1 MWRSFG
7 NDKDKNTLLN
17 VVLLGTLTLKELTFF
32 MSTSVSSASAKVPT
46 NSLALSSLHIRL
58 ETLEK
63 EHQWLLKQIKKKR
76 TEQKNFLEQMRSV
89 ATEIQ
94 SRCTSCFQK
103 MASLDEEIHTLFDD
117 ILTKRKLGKQTK
129 KNVEQ
134 VYRSLQVAGIIS
146 VKLNFT
152 GDDSENF
159 FELEDDDDVSSA
171 ENENGDRYGDNS
183 QEYQEVPQ
191 DFSVGKTGESK
202 KIRQTFLR
210 LAEIFHP
217 DKVTDGDIQM
227 RHTEIMKEINK
238 AYQEGDLA
246 RLLEIEQLHQV
257 EESFSIECEDDLTR
271 QCKKLEQHNEFLKS
285 QYENLKS
292 ELRLAKN
299 TEEGQMVSGFR
310 KAVREGI
317 DPISQMVEQVESEI
331 EVISSICNFV
341 KDFRDKKITIKQFLN
356 GPSILQQRNQ
366 EIIDELFEE
375 MFEFEE
381 FGAF

>member
-1 MWRSFG
+1 
-7 NDKDKNTLLN
+7 
-17 VVLLGTLTLKELTFF
+17 
-32 MSTSVSSASAKVPT
+32 MSTRVSPPSTLSST
-46 NSLALSSLHIRL
+46 TSLALSSLHIRL

-89 ATEIQ
+89 ATEVH
-94 SRCTSCFQK
+94 SRCTPCFQK
-103 MASLDEEIHTLFDD
+103 MAALDEEIHALFDE
-117 ILTKRKLGKQTK
+117 ILTTRKLGKQTR
-129 KNVEQ
+129 KNIER

-152 GDDSENF
+152 QDDDIEEDFFVGEEENDFFNTPDENSGDYDDSHRNGAGQQNF
-159 FELEDDDDVSSA
+159 SS
-171 ENENGDRYGDNS
+171 NH
-183 QEYQEVPQ
+183 
-191 DFSVGKTGESK
+191 KTGESR

-217 DKVTDGDIQM
+217 DKVTDSDIQM

-246 RLLEIEQLHQV
+246 RLLEIEKLHQV
-257 EESFSIECEDDLTR
+257 EESFSINSEDDLTR
-271 QCKKLEQHNEFLKS
+271 KCNKLEQHNDFLKS

-292 ELRLAKN
+292 ELRMAKN
-299 TEEGQMVSGFR
+299 TNEGQMVSGYR
-310 KAVREGI
+310 KAVKEGI
-317 DPISQMVEQVESEI
+317 DPISQTVEQVESEI

-341 KDFRDKKITIKQFLN
+341 KDFRDKKITIKDFLA
-356 GPSILQQRNQ
+356 GPPVLQQRNQ

-375 MFEFEE
+375 MFGEFEE
-381 FGAF
+381 FEVF

>member
-1 MWRSFG
+1 
-7 NDKDKNTLLN
+7 
-17 VVLLGTLTLKELTFF
+17 
-32 MSTSVSSASAKVPT
+32 MSTSVSSASATVPT
-46 NSLALSSLHIRL
+46 TSLALSSLHIRL

-94 SRCTSCFQK
+94 ARCTSCFQK

-117 ILTKRKLGKQTK
+117 ILNQRKLGKQTK

-152 GDDSENF
+152 GDDSEDF
-159 FELEDDDDVSSA
+159 FEVEDDNNDFSSA
-171 ENENGDRYGDNS
+171 ENENGDRYRDNS

-246 RLLEIEQLHQV
+246 RLLEIEKLHEV
-257 EESFSIECEDDLTR
+257 EESFSINSEDDLTR

-299 TEEGQMVSGFR
+299 TDEGQMVSGFR

-317 DPISQMVEQVESEI
+317 DPISQMVKQVESEI

-356 GPSILQQRNQ
+356 GPPILQQRNQ

-375 MFEFEE
+375 MFIEIEFE
-381 FGAF
+381 